1 MIYIKRQSVSLLLAL
16 TSLSLTSLVSC
27 SESNGLSGVT
37 LSDKK
42 ISFTATEV
50 NGWTP
55 NSGSSSSSNDETTRA
70 MSSVG
75 SYHPLIVKSDLGKP
89 LYLHPVEQV
98 GTYFYNDKDEL
109 VTRSG
114 VPLSEISNQNRISTR
129 GTKVTEIG
137 DEILV
142 SAVSKKNNVEAGYF
156 SFEKATKSGNI
167 WHISKDEYW
176 TTDATLSFYAYA
188 PTNASMLSTSDSE
201 LSGYR
206 TVHYIAGTGDDIKSQ
221 PDFIVAKSEDNQ
233 RSATDAASAVDLHFS
248 HALTAVTFAVGKD
261 MVPGKISNITVRGV
275 KGEGDY
281 NIATN
286 TWNTDNV
293 VANAE
298 YTIDNLG
305 PNGDG
310 TITGEKDVALT
321 NNNQT
326 LLMIPQSL
334 GSDAEVEIVFDNDNG
349 AKTLTASLSGTSW
362 EAGHSII
369 YKLSASEVTTLSL
382 GNIEFP
388 TNWSSNYATGKLKS
402 AYDGTEKVGL
412 FVVDDQGY
420 IRNANV
426 QLTYNSSTKSWS
438 LPKDVNMLFSPR
450 FKYFAYCNPTS
461 TDFSSNLPQ
470 AGTTVTNITDAASF
484 FNDAIS
490 AWSPSFDQST
500 LAKLNACD
508 LQIGMANISST
519 ASSID
524 FNMTHAMGLAD
535 ITLGEG
541 LKYEL
546 SDKTYDW
553 TTVIVSDKFV
563 DNIPCELSYN
573 RYVAIV
579 KPNIPITFNATAKGW
594 KGAWKEKLSYSP
606 SMAEIEAH
614 TAVREDDEKH
624 SYTLALGDMFYKDG
638 GVTHNEDDLQ
648 PSVVNPAVG
657 IVAYLSDGSS
667 NNKWVETGTT
677 SSGGGHALV
686 MGLKTIGSTG
696 TYAEAIK
703 NYNYSNESAAAKA
716 YRGTRCLRKT
726 TQTSSGS
733 QSITTASAVL
743 ATKTTDYGSGY
754 IQTARLWNDGSTYP
768 AFGLTKTYNLTNPAP
783 SKTTGWFIPTAGQ
796 WYAMIILGV
805 GEAGDCTWNVYN
817 GTNLDGFVK
826 RNGVKTHIT
835 DPINKALSKV
845 GDGNYTVLSGALECR
860 EWTSSE
866 YDYRRGVF
874 MNNGVCNYGINQSIG
889 AIGFGRIN
897 NDEVGT
903 NNYNGTPQVRPF
915 LAF

>member
-1 MIYIKRQSVSLLLAL
+1 MIYIKRRSVSLLLAL
-16 TSLSLTSLVSC
+16 VSLSVVSSSFVSC
-27 SESNGLSGVT
+27 SESVGMSGVT

-55 NSGSSSSSNDETTRA
+55 NSGSSGNESSRA
-70 MSSVG
+70 ISTVG
-75 SYHPLIVKSDLGKP
+75 AYRPLIVKSDLGKP

-114 VPLSEISNQNRISTR
+114 VPLSEIGSQNNIATR

-137 DEILV
+137 DEIFV

-156 SFEKATKSGNI
+156 PFEKATKSGNI
-167 WHISKDEYW
+167 WHISSDKYW

-188 PTNASMLSTSDSE
+188 PTNASMLSTSDSG

-206 TVHYIAGTGDDIKSQ
+206 TVHYVAGTGDDIKSQ
-221 PDFIVAKSEDNQ
+221 PDFIVAKNENNNYSG
-233 RSATDAASAVDLHFS
+233 TDAASAVDLHFS

-261 MVPGKISNITVRGV
+261 MVPGKISKITVRGV

-293 VANAE
+293 TADAE

-305 PNGDG
+305 PNGNG

-321 NNNQT
+321 NNDQT
-326 LLMIPQSL
+326 LLMIPQAL

-349 AKTLTASLSGTSW
+349 AKTLTASLNGTSW

-388 TNWSSNYATGKLKS
+388 TNWSRNYATGKLKS
-402 AYDGTEKVGL
+402 AYDGTEKIGL

-438 LPKDVNMLFSPR
+438 LPNDINMLFSPR

-461 TDFSSNLPQ
+461 TDLSNNLPQ
-470 AGTTVTNITDAASF
+470 AGTKATNITDAASF
-484 FNDAIS
+484 FSDVIN
-490 AWSPSFDQST
+490 AWTPSSDQNT
-500 LAKLNACD
+500 LSKLNACD
-508 LQIGMANISST
+508 LQIGMANISNT
-519 ASSID
+519 ASNID

-535 ITLGEG
+535 ITLGTG
-541 LKYEL
+541 LNYEL
-546 SDKTYDW
+546 SDKAYDW
-553 TTVIVSDKFV
+553 TSAIVSDQFV
-563 DNIPCELSYN
+563 DNIPYELSYN

-579 KPNIPITFNATAKGW
+579 KPKTSTTFNATAKGW

-606 SMAEIEAH
+606 SIAEIEAH
-614 TAVREDDEKH
+614 TAMREDDEKH
-624 SYTLALGDMFYKDG
+624 SYTLALGDIYYKNG
-638 GVTHNEDDLQ
+638 AITHNEDDLE
-648 PSVVNPAVG
+648 PAAANTPIG
-657 IVAYLSDGSS
+657 IVGYIAQGGDDY
-667 NNKWVETGTT
+667 WVEKNTKATGI
-677 SSGGGHALV
+677 GGHALV
-686 MGLKTIGSTG
+686 MG
-696 TYAEAIK
+696 IK
-703 NYNYSNESAAAKA
+703 NLGVTVSTTDEFLKNYSYPSSEPANPETYKGTSLKWKNTTSSVGIAYISSRAAAINSK
-716 YRGTRCLRKT
+716 
-726 TQTSSGS
+726 GS
-733 QSITTASAVL
+733 IA
-743 ATKTTDYGSGY
+743 GSGY
-754 IQTARLWNDGSTYP
+754 YITSRLNSATYP
-768 AFGLTKTYNLTNPAP
+768 VFQEMNRYNSNSATKAP
-783 SKTTGWFIPTAGQ
+783 DKSTGWFVATAGQ
-796 WYAMIILGV
+796 YAAIMLGL
-805 GEAGDCTWNVYN
+805 GGAGDCTWEIAN
-817 GTNLDGFVK
+817 GGTETVGTAFR
-826 RNGVKTHIT
+826 RNGSYNVTG
-835 DPINKALSKV
+835 PINKALKKV
-845 GDGNYTVLSGALECR
+845 AEGGHIYTVFFDKVMNA

-866 YDYRRGVF
+866 FSSRGIVYAGSGISWGGGECSF
-874 MNNGVCNYGINQSIG
+874 WLHDSGAYGMYPS
-889 AIGFGRIN
+889 
-897 NDEVGT
+897 V
-903 NNYNGTPQVRPF
+903 VRPF